1 VKIRSGG
8 EGDIYHSPFTTERTG
23 GGTMNSLWEK
33 VKKGVF
39 AGASVTA
46 EKAGELSRIGK
57 MRLDIAGVKRNIN
70 KTFTELGGLVYH
82 LLVEEK
88 AAKIADQEEVKRLV
102 EQVKM
107 SELDLQAKEAELE
120 AIRSQRKE
128 KGEEEKGGEEVVSE
142 A

>member
-1 VKIRSGG
+1 
-8 EGDIYHSPFTTERTG
+8 
-23 GGTMNSLWEK
+23 MNSLWEK

-39 AGASVTA
+39 AGAAITA
-46 EKAGELSRIGK
+46 ETAGELSRVGK
-57 MRLDIAGVKRNIN
+57 MKLDIAVVKRDIN

-107 SELDLQAKEAELE
+107 SELDLQAKETELE

-128 KGEEEKGGEEVVSE
+128 KGEAEQAGEEVVSE
-142 A
+142 G

>member
-1 VKIRSGG
+1 
-8 EGDIYHSPFTTERTG
+8 
-23 GGTMNSLWEK
+23 MNSLWEK